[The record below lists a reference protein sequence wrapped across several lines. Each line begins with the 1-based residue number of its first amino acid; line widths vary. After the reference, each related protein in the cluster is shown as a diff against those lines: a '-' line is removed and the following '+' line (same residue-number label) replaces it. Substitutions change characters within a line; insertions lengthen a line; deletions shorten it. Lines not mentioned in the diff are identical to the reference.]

1 MWGQFLQF
9 YESSGLDGVGLNGG
23 KQTEINCTR
32 ITLKVIPPILWC
44 WHMTSEADVGDTAVE
59 AETSYQYSITCC
71 CCMTDGSRGA
81 SWHNGAWHGSAYEA
95 KVCHWIPPCGKNG
108 THWHS
113 LTLVE
118 RWWRPKTGCEY
129 NEVVVH
135 SNSGYSDNGSP
146 LLVQIVMSTTCTLS
160 FIAGK
165 NAYLMVVIMLKN
177 SAL

>member
-81 SWHNGAWHGSAYEA
+81 SWHNGAWHGSAYGR
-95 KVCHWIPPCGKNG
+95 KG
-108 THWHS
+108 
-113 LTLVE
+113 VE
-118 RWWRPKTGCEY
+118 L
-129 NEVVVH
+129 
-135 SNSGYSDNGSP
+135 NSSMQNNLHP
-146 LLVQIVMSTTCTLS
+146 LS
-160 FIAGK
+160 FIDVCGMLMETNQWMRPQWGTEWSISAVVTAGH
-165 NAYLMVVIMLKN
+165 LHWCIFT
-177 SAL
+177 SAACRLLYIIGENI